1 MDFRVRHRRA
11 ETTMIY
17 THVLNR
23 GSNETSSAFGRIL
36 DEANTCIAMFVLTV
50 APLTVGQKQ
59 SGGTQTERV
68 VAVIRKLDSEGT
80 RPLSVAYR
88 ILTYY

>member
-1 MDFRVRHRRA
+1 M
-11 ETTMIY
+11 
-17 THVLNR
+17 N
-23 GSNETSSAFGRIL
+23 RIL
-36 DEANTCIAMFVLTV
+36 CIAMFVLTV

>member
-1 MDFRVRHRRA
+1 MK
-11 ETTMIY
+11 
-17 THVLNR
+17 
-23 GSNETSSAFGRIL
+23 RIL
-36 DEANTCIAMFVLTV
+36 CIAMSVLTV